1 MDPIVSHFKIFT
13 YAFIESV
20 GCDCEGSP
28 IAIIYIRN
36 VCKSVYIIKMNLS

>member
-1 MDPIVSHFKIFT
+1 MRLT
-13 YAFIESV
+13 GYA

-36 VCKSVYIIKMNLS
+36 VCKSVYTIITNLC